1 MAKFKVNQTVYVKD
15 LKKAGKVVAVDE
27 NGNPTAIEVEGQII
41 EAVGLIVQVLSLFKA
56 IWLGIK
62 GLFKKNR

>member
-41 EAVGLIVQVLSLFKA
+41 EAVGLIVQVLS
-56 IWLGIK
+56 
-62 GLFKKNR
+62 